1 MASERV
7 AGEHLLGTSKAPAV
21 FVHLQQQSHTCL
33 VLPVGVDREK
43 QDVRKVS

>member
-7 AGEHLLGTSKAPAV
+7 AGEHLLGTSEAPAV
-21 FVHLQQQSHTCL
+21 LVHPQQQSHTCL

-43 QDVRKVS
+43 QDVPKAS